1 MGILSSLFAGVSGL
15 NATGN
20 QLSVIGN
27 NIANQGTVG
36 FKSSTATFADL
47 VSSSLGGGS
56 GTVQTGIGVALTSI
70 QTNFSQGSL
79 VTSTNALDMAVD
91 GNGFFTVKDA
101 QGGTF
106 YTRAGQFRL
115 DDQNRVVNP
124 DGLFLQGYQADTNGK
139 ITGAIGN
146 IALPS
151 TTASPNKTTKVTTSV
166 NLNAS
171 TTTHTFSL
179 SDPTGTSDFSS
190 SLTVFDSLG
199 NSHLLTTYYTR
210 TAANTW
216 TYNVVANSSEVTAGT
231 TSGTYAAANINST
244 LGVAL
249 VASGTLGFTTSGAL
263 NTESNATSYDSG
275 TAAGVTGASEGA
287 TTISFTGATA
297 SQPVKFDFGTS
308 LTTDGGTTGL
318 DGTTQFGA
326 ASALVNQT
334 QDGYG
339 AGSLQA
345 FLVDSTGTISGRFSN
360 GQIRT
365 LAQLTLAK
373 FPDPVGLIRS
383 GKNL

>member
-124 DGLFLQGYQADTNGK
+124 DGLFLQGYQ
-139 ITGAIGN
+139 
-146 IALPS
+146 
-151 TTASPNKTTKVTTSV
+151 
-166 NLNAS
+166 
-171 TTTHTFSL
+171 
-179 SDPTGTSDFSS
+179 
-190 SLTVFDSLG
+190 
-199 NSHLLTTYYTR
+199 
-210 TAANTW
+210 
-216 TYNVVANSSEVTAGT
+216 
-231 TSGTYAAANINST
+231 
-244 LGVAL
+244 
-249 VASGTLGFTTSGAL
+249 
-263 NTESNATSYDSG
+263 
-275 TAAGVTGASEGA
+275 
-287 TTISFTGATA
+287 
-297 SQPVKFDFGTS
+297 
-308 LTTDGGTTGL
+308 
-318 DGTTQFGA
+318 
-326 ASALVNQT
+326 
-334 QDGYG
+334 
-339 AGSLQA
+339 
-345 FLVDSTGTISGRFSN
+345 
-360 GQIRT
+360 
-365 LAQLTLAK
+365 
-373 FPDPVGLIRS
+373 
-383 GKNL
+383 